1 MRIKIDRIKFSD
13 FFDEWEAASN
23 LEINRN
29 KVRTLGRLPTLVI
42 SFLSLTRNVKYDYIS
57 DFLFVILF
65 E

>member
-29 KVRTLGRLPTLVI
+29 KVRTLGRIPTLVI
-42 SFLSLTRNVKYDYIS
+42 SFLSLTRNVKYD
-57 DFLFVILF
+57 
-65 E
+65 